1 MYISSGK
8 EGFSISSS
16 TEADMD
22 VVKSIVSDCKLR
34 TALVGLPPSEEKNL
48 RRVLWSEMISAS
60 QRGDL
65 YMCRE
70 LLISLEK
77 LGKEEKSD
85 ELV

>member
-1 MYISSGK
+1 
-8 EGFSISSS
+8 
-16 TEADMD
+16 MD

-34 TALVGLPPSEEKNL
+34 AALVGLPPSEEKNL
-48 RRVLWSEMISAS
+48 RRVLWREMISAA

-85 ELV
+85 ESV

>member
-1 MYISSGK
+1 MFISSGK

-16 TEADMD
+16 TETDME
-22 VVKSIVSDCKLR
+22 VVKSVVSDCKLKA
-34 TALVGLPPSEEKNL
+34 ALVSLPPSEEKSL
-48 RRVLWSEMISAS
+48 RRALRREMLSAV

-85 ELV
+85 ESV